1 MREISKLVALA
12 GGIAFAAGLA
22 HAANQTI
29 LGKSLT
35 VKDPSAG
42 VDPTKR
48 SIKGSGKDKSGGGT
62 LVGNPTL
69 SGSAGGALLDIFA
82 NAGTGGTS
90 TSQEFALPQGT
101 ANGKPFWS
109 VIGNNQN
116 PLGYKYKDNGGA
128 NHTPVKSVQIKKS
141 PSGAFSIKVKL
152 TGKTG
157 TINVV
162 PPNPG
167 ASGCMALKLG
177 IAATAGDRYSVQFG
191 ATDSKIKNVDAKLFE
206 AKKPTVQGI
215 CPTVVTTTSTTTTT
229 THASTTTTTHAS
241 TTTTTHAS
249 TTTTT
254 TMYGSP
260 SRAFL
265 EKVEGLLD

>member
-1 MREISKLVALA
+1 
-12 GGIAFAAGLA
+12 
-22 HAANQTI
+22 
-29 LGKSLT
+29 
-35 VKDPSAG
+35 
-42 VDPTKR
+42 
-48 SIKGSGKDKSGGGT
+48 
-62 LVGNPTL
+62 
-69 SGSAGGALLDIFA
+69 
-82 NAGTGGTS
+82 
-90 TSQEFALPQGT
+90 
-101 ANGKPFWS
+101 
-109 VIGNNQN
+109 
-116 PLGYKYKDNGGA
+116 
-128 NHTPVKSVQIKKS
+128 
-141 PSGAFSIKVKL
+141 
-152 TGKTG
+152 
-157 TINVV
+157 
-162 PPNPG
+162 
-167 ASGCMALKLG
+167 
-177 IAATAGDRYSVQFG
+177 VQFG